1 MRYIFEK
8 IENELSEEKP
18 DLDFIRKNLDR
29 IKDEYNDIEW
39 EKEELDDKVTE
50 LENDIHDLETKL
62 EEFKNLPEN
71 EHTLDDYFLDKL
83 ISEVREKWRFS
94 STKLEQK
101 LKESDII

>member
-18 DLDFIRKNLDR
+18 NLDFVRNNLER
-29 IKDEYNDIEW
+29 IKDEYNDLEW
-39 EKEELDDKVTE
+39 EKEDLEEQMSE
-50 LENDIHDLETKL
+50 LESEVDDLQQELK
-62 EEFKNLPEN
+62 EIKQVSEK
-71 EHTLDDYFLDKL
+71 EHTLDDYFMDKIL
-83 ISEVREKWRFS
+83 SELREKWRFS